1 MSEKNNHVDK
11 AIQYL
16 TKAYNINSNSIY
28 QEHIP
33 YMIKNKRYL
42 YNKDLSTTTTKEYE
56 YSTVEEDGINKLS
69 QKLVDRHK
77 KQLRTHLQVCK
88 EFASYFFNEKI
99 DFKLSDMEL
108 DTTKATNE
116 IEYLKKHYTEKD
128 FWQRLEKAMIEV
140 FGVGAVGIVA
150 NYDATWGIQTN
161 FYDAYCILPLSIVD
175 NKIQEVA
182 FVGTDTIDD
191 SKTRISLHRI
201 NWEEATY
208 LTDEAIPKPTIT
220 KKANGYIVDTI
231 TLNQSGN
238 LIEEESYLNRVSP
251 VRLFVILRPFG
262 RNAYDYAD
270 CFGIPIFEDAKDI
283 CQGIDDIY
291 NAQRRDLEISENM
304 LLASKN
310 LFIDP
315 TTNKLS
321 IPERFKNGNTILLG
335 EEHLN
340 TVENKPIISLENL
353 NTKINEYSQNLTE
366 AYKMLSL
373 NVGLGSETLAIN
385 KMSTPTATQVISDNN
400 QKFTS
405 LKKHFGQMRDEITVL
420 NSAILFLA
428 SENTET
434 KSLNY
439 ETRITFNTSDNI
451 LVDDETLKQQAVD
464 MFQAGLMSVYRYLTE
479 FENLQGQELIDEL
492 ARLGYDENGTKKSS
506 ADFNNLFGNDDGN
519 KDDNGDNPKDD
530 DKDLDKNMDGDKNQ
544 DGDKD
549 NNLNKNQNVDNGD
562 GSVDG

>member
-1 MSEKNNHVDK
+1 MSDKNNHVDK
-11 AIQYL
+11 AIEYL
-16 TKAYNINSNSIY
+16 KKAYNINENSIY

-33 YMIKNKRYL
+33 YMIRQKNYL
-42 YNKDLSTTTTKEYE
+42 YCKDIKSTTTKEYE
-56 YSTVEEDGINKLS
+56 YSTIEENGENKLS

-88 EFASYFFNEKI
+88 EFASYFFNEKV
-99 DFKLSDMEL
+99 DFKLSDVEL

-116 IEYLKKHYTEKD
+116 IAYLKKHYTEKD

-140 FGVGAVGIVA
+140 FGIGAVGIVA
-150 NYDATWGIQTN
+150 NYDETWGIQTN
-161 FYDAYCILPLSIVD
+161 FYDAYCILPLSIID
-175 NKIQEVA
+175 NKIKEVA

-201 NWEEATY
+201 NWEETTY
-208 LTDEAIPKPTIT
+208 LTDEAIPKPIVS
-220 KKANGYIVDTI
+220 KKENGYIVDTI
-231 TLNQSGN
+231 TLDNGGN
-238 LIEEESYLNRVSP
+238 LIEAESYLNRVSP
-251 VRLFVILRPFG
+251 VRLFIILRPFG
-262 RNAYDYAD
+262 RKSYDYAD
-270 CFGIPIFEDAKDI
+270 CFGLPIFEDAIDI
-283 CQGIDDIY
+283 CQGIDAIY

-373 NVGLGSETLAIN
+373 HVGLGSETLAIN

-400 QKFTS
+400 QKFTT

-428 SENTET
+428 NENTET

-439 ETRITFNTSDNI
+439 DIKITFNTSDNI

-464 MFQAGLMSVYRYLTE
+464 MFQAGLMSIYRYLTE

-506 ADFNNLFGNDDGN
+506 VDFNSLFGNEDGN
-519 KDDNGDNPKDD
+519 KDNKDDDGDNPKDD
-530 DKDLDKNMDGDKNQ
+530 DKDKSQDLDKNI
-544 DGDKD
+544 DKD
-549 NNLNKNQNVDNGD
+549 KKIDNMD